1 MAKILD
7 YFSLSIVLMLLT
19 FVWSTLAFKSWIGAL
34 IFSVA
39 LTAIIVVTVK
49 YILSKRNRPYSYDRL
64 ALEFSI
70 RGNEYV
76 INLLKSVLKYG
87 YVDSGKNYIA
97 LNDCVIISAYK
108 FSMLGIGDMGGI
120 CELADKFRGKRV
132 YVFARGIDRRA
143 YSIVQLENVKF
154 SLVKIKT
161 VYKFLLR
168 HNALPDLKPIKNK
181 FSFRALLDA
190 ILCRSNFKS
199 YAFSGAILI
208 LVSFITPLKIYYIVF
223 GSISLILAILT
234 LTPLGNGTM
243 TSPKVISDLENA
255 VNADNNQ
262 ISIDE
267 LLKEENKNNERY

>member
-7 YFSLSIVLMLLT
+7 YFSMSVVLILLT
-19 FVWSTLAFKSWIGAL
+19 FVWSTLAFKSWVGAL

-39 LTAIIVVTVK
+39 ITAIAVVTVR
-49 YILSKRNRPYSYDRL
+49 YILSKRNRPYSYERL

-76 INLLKSVLKYG
+76 INLLKDVVKYG
-87 YVDSGKNYIA
+87 CAECEKNYIV
-97 LNDCVIISAYK
+97 LSDCVIISAFK
-108 FSMLGIGDMGGI
+108 FSMLTINDMGGI
-120 CELADKFRGKRV
+120 CELAAKFKGKRI

-154 SLVKIKT
+154 SLIKIKT

-190 ILCRSNFKS
+190 VLCRANFKS
-199 YAFSGAILI
+199 YAFSGAVLI

-223 GSISLILAILT
+223 GSISLVLALLT
-234 LTPLGNGTM
+234 LTPLGNGTL

-255 VNADNNQ
+255 ANANDNQ

-267 LLKEENKNNERY
+267 IINTKNDENN